1 MGSPESAQLWR
12 PSGPTPEIWCV
23 CPGPVGVSRGREED
37 VTGLPGPGGK
47 AGQRKAA
54 VGVGSGPSL
63 EGNPQA
69 GSTWSEVGASE
80 TPGEAAVNEQPRGE
94 LGGGI

>member
-37 VTGLPGPGGK
+37 VTGLPG
-47 AGQRKAA
+47 AGWESRAA
-54 VGVGSGPSL
+54 ESS
-63 EGNPQA
+63 
-69 GSTWSEVGASE
+69 
-80 TPGEAAVNEQPRGE
+80 RGE
-94 LGGGI
+94 WPFARGQPSGGEHME